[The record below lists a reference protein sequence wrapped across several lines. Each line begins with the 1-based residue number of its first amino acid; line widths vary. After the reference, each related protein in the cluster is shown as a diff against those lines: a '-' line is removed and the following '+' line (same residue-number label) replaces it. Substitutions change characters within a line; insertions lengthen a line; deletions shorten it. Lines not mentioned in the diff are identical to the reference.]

1 MNELQRCISGKEIAL
16 DERSGIFITMNPGYA
31 GRTELPD
38 NLKALFRPVTMVVP
52 DLEQICEIMLF
63 SEGFD
68 TAKVGTF
75 MSDQGCFICMLM
87 QHVLLLWIA
96 VWQLTRGTD
105 PTTTKA
111 ELSLKATRLP
121 LHQHL
126 RL

>member
-1 MNELQRCISGKEIAL
+1 MCVHCAGKEIAL

-68 TAKVGTF
+68 TAKVGACAL
-75 MSDQGCFICMLM
+75 Q
-87 QHVLLLWIA
+87 VLFVFA
-96 VWQLTRGTD
+96 
-105 PTTTKA
+105 A
-111 ELSLKATRLP
+111 LSCSCN
-121 LHQHL
+121 
-126 RL
+126 